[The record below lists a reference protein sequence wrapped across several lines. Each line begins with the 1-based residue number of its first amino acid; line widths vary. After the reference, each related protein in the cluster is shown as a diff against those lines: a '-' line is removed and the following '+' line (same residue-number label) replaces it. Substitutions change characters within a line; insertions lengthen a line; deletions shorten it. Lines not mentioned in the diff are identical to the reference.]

1 LKLTAFFAV
10 NIDMEK
16 QVEELVYQLR
26 ELIPTLKGLGPSPG
40 TGGGGTASKTAS
52 KTASSTDRLIVALGQ
67 LSARL
72 EKGKMSRKAENK
84 AVEEFTKSVE
94 KSAKALDEEA
104 NAVAKR
110 EAARQKILE
119 DQKKAADRA
128 AMTQKERDAEDR
140 KDREKEKK
148 EKNDARNTELQGKIT
163 AARYGTSASK
173 NLYDQMSHLGDPI
186 ELLKT
191 KFLDMHGSSM
201 STQVG
206 LRGMLAAVEG
216 VTKGLATFSS
226 AVYKGERGAAVSAK
240 AMTAFTKPI
249 LDFVSTAGSILVT
262 AGAIASFIPTV
273 RVASGA
279 VKLFGKAL
287 GPVVVKI
294 IEYGKWIGVAVG
306 GLLGIGATVGKTA
319 AEYNELSAEQAD
331 RLFKSFRELSAAGVN
346 VAGGMDGVFDTLQS
360 LGYSASQIE
369 DFNRLLSTSTGKLS
383 LMAGTAGQGAK
394 RFADVAGGL
403 SKSDLG
409 YQLEMLGMTVEE
421 QRESALAYMNIQ
433 ARTGQLQSKN
443 TQQLIAESAAFAK
456 ELDLSA
462 QLMGTSRKAQQEAQ
476 EAALAET
483 RFRAALIDAEQR
495 GDKEEMDRLKR
506 AQNMAAMAKAAGD
519 ERGFRGIL
527 QGAAGGLTTQEAIA
541 AEQTYG
547 VQRILDQ
554 GNITDSEMARQ
565 MGENSKTMLG
575 LTAGVSKFVGQI
587 DTMQT
592 SITGMDDFSRRIG
605 AISEAAAKQNLSI
618 NDFLKTEQ
626 GQRMAQGG
634 DTKAMTT
641 AGRDQQAA
649 AMLQDSV
656 VKTYNAAATINK
668 VASETFRD
676 AVSVFSRTM
685 RADPVP
691 GGTPGY
697 PTGTSSSAVTTPGGT
712 SGAVVIP
719 PVTGAAPAAE
729 TPWYSKISEL
739 FSGPTRG
746 NFPAAAK
753 VSTAEQQLLDLIG
766 QGESQGNYNALVYGK
781 QGMSTPK
788 SADLTNMTIAQVQEY
803 QRGMIGRGHASTA
816 VGKYQMIEGTLAEQV
831 KKAGLDPTTTKFDQ
845 KTQDLLAR
853 QLIQQ
858 AGYGKKDTATV
869 MNNLAGTW
877 ASLPKDMTGVGRYDG
892 YNSNRAIINPQDLVA
907 LLSKPGPTATVAT
920 SKPTDTAKPT
930 ATVVTSKPTDTAKPT
945 ATVATSKPTDTAKPT
960 ATVATSKPTDTAKP
974 TDVSPQVALL
984 NQIQKEQAE
993 FFVSRNQTAAA
1004 PASGYQAQTPTA
1016 SAVITPAEQTPAQA
1030 VAADQSAQLAQRIAM
1045 LESQSNNSSNIRI
1058 AQIAEALLDR
1068 LDRLVDVASDQLG
1081 VSNKILKS
1089 RS

>member
-1 LKLTAFFAV
+1 
-10 NIDMEK
+10 MEK

-40 TGGGGTASKTAS
+40 TGGGTAS
-52 KTASSTDRLIVALGQ
+52 KTASSTDRLIVALGKLSTQ
-67 LSARL
+67 LSGTKKSAAAEARD
-72 EKGKMSRKAENK
+72 M
-84 AVEEFTKSVE
+84 EEFVKSVD
-94 KSAKALDEEA
+94 KTTTKLDEQAAALKASADEIEKEA
-104 NAVAKR
+104 NLRK
-110 EAARQKILE
+110 ETAR
-119 DQKKAADRA
+119 RA
-128 AMTQKERDAEDR
+128 ALSQKERAAEEQ

-148 EKNDARNTELQGKIT
+148 EKNDARNKELQGKIT
-163 AARYGTSASK
+163 EARYGTSTSK

-191 KFLDMHGSSM
+191 KFLDMSGSSM

-262 AGAIASFIPTV
+262 AGAIASFIPPV

-287 GPVVVKI
+287 GPVVAKI
-294 IEYGKWIGVAVG
+294 IEYGKWLGVAVG
-306 GLLGIGATVGKTA
+306 GLLGIGAAVGKTA

-369 DFNRLLSTSTGKLS
+369 DFNRLLSASTGKLS
-383 LMAGTAGQGAK
+383 LMAGTAGQGAR

-476 EAALAET
+476 EAALTET

-565 MGENSKTMLG
+565 MGENAKTMLG
-575 LTAGVSKFVGQI
+575 LTAGVSAFVGQI

-592 SITGMDDFSRRIG
+592 SITGMDDFVKRM
-605 AISEAAAKQNLSI
+605 AAVSEAAAKQNLSI
-618 NDFLKTEQ
+618 DDFLKTEQ
-626 GQRMAQGG
+626 GQRMALKG
-634 DTKAMTT
+634 DTKDMTE
-641 AGRDQQAA
+641 AGRAQQAA

-676 AVSVFSRTM
+676 AVSVFSRTV
-685 RADPVP
+685 RANPVP
-691 GGTPGY
+691 GGTPG
-697 PTGTSSSAVTTPGGT
+697 A
-712 SGAVVIP
+712 AVIP
-719 PVTGAAPAAE
+719 PAAGAAPAAE

-739 FSGPTRG
+739 FSGPTRS

-753 VSTAEQQLLDLIG
+753 VLTAEQQLLDLIG

-781 QGMSTPK
+781 RGMSTPK

-816 VGKYQMIEGTLAEQV
+816 VGKYQMIEKTLAEQV

-907 LLSKPGPTATVAT
+907 LLSKP
-920 SKPTDTAKPT
+920 D
-930 ATVVTSKPTDTAKPT
+930 
-945 ATVATSKPTDTAKPT
+945 PT